1 MADTEK
7 KFTLVSERFQR
18 LRLTETIGKKGKPMT
33 QEEFAA
39 SIHLS
44 PSTVKR
50 YETKNPVL
58 TETALLYFARYFKT
72 TINYLI
78 GETEIKDPLL
88 YYQEEMRIEDEA
100 LDAYETECRVKVER
114 IKALFEL
121 CGYSYE
127 NIENSKEYIANGFA
141 EALGEKSI
149 FPGPHKL
156 TDPEGLNDTIYLSD
170 EELENIKRLLGD
182 AVAFEC
188 FRIKRGRDKKDGN
201 G

>member
-1 MADTEK
+1 MPKKKEEK
-7 KFTLVSERFQR
+7 EKAFTLVGER
-18 LRLTETIGKKGKPMT
+18 LRLLRETKTTGEKRMHMSQDELGEALNLSKPTIG
-33 QEEFAA
+33 
-39 SIHLS
+39 
-44 PSTVKR
+44 R
-50 YETKNPVL
+50 YERDNPTLGLSTLEHIAKFFNTTVAYL
-58 TETALLYFARYFKT
+58 TGATD
-72 TINYLI
+72 
-78 GETEIKDPLL
+78 IKDPLL
-88 YYQEEMRIEDEA
+88 YYQEEMRIEDKA

-127 NIENSKEYIANGFA
+127 NVEGTAEYDFDG
-141 EALGEKSI
+141 LQGEQF

-156 TDPEGLNDTIYLSD
+156 TDPAGLNDTIYLSD
-170 EELENIKRLLGD
+170 DELENIKRLLGD